1 MFVHYFVDGVKPLW
15 EDEQC
20 KDGGRWTVRCPKHL
34 AGKVWEDLCMTLIGE
49 QFGCEKKVAEVL
61 GLVLATKMGKWD
73 VISVWHRTSSDAE
86 SKEKIRAGL
95 EKVCLQAFE
104 DSKAMVEKL
113 KMIEDEDQR
122 QQFGFTPY
130 LAPTFKFQFE
140 YDNFLEIQNKP
151 APAKSE
157 WRGRGG
163 RGGFSRG
170 GGRGGQAGKGDA
182 EGFMMR
188 SNATRGGIEK

>member
-1 MFVHYFVDGVKPLW
+1 VASFDTVDSFWHVYTHLRRPSALQPGVFLHYFVDGCKPLW
-15 EDEQC
+15 EDDQC

-34 AGKVWEDLCMTLIGE
+34 AGKVWEDLLMTLVGE
-49 QFGCEKKVAEVL
+49 QFGCEKASPEVL

-73 VISVWHRTSSDAE
+73 VISIWHRTSSDAD

-104 DSKAMVEKL
+104 DSKEMVEKL
-113 KMIEDEDQR
+113 KQIEDEEKR

-140 YDNFLEIQNKP
+140 YDNFQEI
-151 APAKSE
+151 
-157 WRGRGG
+157 
-163 RGGFSRG
+163 
-170 GGRGGQAGKGDA
+170 
-182 EGFMMR
+182 
-188 SNATRGGIEK
+188 